1 MKPVKKTY
9 YPLILLLLAAS
20 LVLGSCSLIEGEKEE
35 LPAAIQ
41 APVTTADTLVIAEG
55 NVVPRE
61 DAHLFFNT
69 GGLVAEVLVEEG
81 HRVSQGDVLIRLGER
96 QSYEAALTAANLE
109 LVNAQKVFD
118 DLNDKAALAYNQAL
132 ADLRTAEL
140 ALTLAEQELADLDT
154 DDFQD
159 DIDDAKNDVTDAEED
174 LEDAQEE
181 FDKYKELDKDNTRR
195 KNAEDDLEEAQEDL
209 EQAVRDLNLLVNEL
223 DQARATL
230 SLAQARVDDLRREV
244 EARQDGP
251 DPDELSL
258 AGARLDNAKTQL
270 NSAQAAMDRL
280 DLTAPFDGVVVKVDA
295 FAGERVLPNQA
306 VIILADLDTLYVETN
321 DLTENEV
328 VKISEGQSVILAP
341 DALPEL
347 QLNGRVESISQV
359 FGERAGDIVYRVRI
373 SLDESD
379 PRLRWGM
386 TVEARF
392 ETSAP

>member
-9 YPLILLLLAAS
+9 TPLILLLLAAS
-20 LVLGSCSLIEGEKEE
+20 LVLGGCSLIEGQKEE

-41 APVTTADTLVIAEG
+41 EPVTTADTLVIAEG

-61 DAHLFFNT
+61 DAHLFFQT

-81 HRVSQGDVLIRLGER
+81 QRVSKGDVLIRLGER
-96 QSYEAALTAANLE
+96 QSYEAALTTANLE
-109 LVNAQKVFD
+109 LVSAQKQFD
-118 DLNDKAALAYNQAL
+118 DLNDKASLAYNQAL
-132 ADLRTAEL
+132 ADLRNAEQ

-159 DIDDAKNDVTDAEED
+159 DIDEAKNDVTDAEED
-174 LEDAQEE
+174 LQDAQEE
-181 FDKYKELDKDNTRR
+181 FDKYKDLDKDNTRR
-195 KNAEDDLEEAQEDL
+195 KNAEDDLEEAQDDL

-244 EARQDGP
+244 DARKDGP
-251 DPDELSL
+251 DPDELAL

-270 NSAQAAMDRL
+270 SSAQAALERL
-280 DLTAPFDGVVVKVDA
+280 DLTAPFDGVVVDLNT

-306 VIILADLDTLYVETN
+306 VIILADLNTLYVETN

-328 VKISEGQSVILAP
+328 VKLREGQSVLLAP

-347 QLNGRVESISQV
+347 QLNGRVESISQL

>member
-20 LVLGSCSLIEGEKEE
+20 LVLGSCSLVKGDKED

-55 NVVPRE
+55 NIVPRE
-61 DAHLFFNT
+61 DAHLFFST
-69 GGLVAEVLVEEG
+69 GGLAADVLVEEG
-81 HRVSQGDVLIRLGER
+81 QRVSQGDILIRLGER
-96 QSYEAALTAANLE
+96 QNYEAALTAANLE
-109 LVNAQKVFD
+109 LVSAQKEYD
-118 DLNDKAALAYNQAL
+118 DLNDKASLAYNQSL
-132 ADLRTAEL
+132 ADLRAAEQ
-140 ALTLAEQELADLDT
+140 AVTLAEQELADLDT
-154 DDFQD
+154 DDYQD
-159 DIDDAKNDVTDAEED
+159 DIDDAKKDITDAKDD

-181 FDKYKELDKDNTRR
+181 FDKYKDMDKDNSRR
-195 KNAEDDLEEAQEDL
+195 KRAEDDLEEAQDDYD
-209 EQAVRDLNLLVNEL
+209 QAVRDLNLLINEL
-223 DQARATL
+223 DQARANL
-230 SLAQARVDDLRREV
+230 SLAKARVDDLRREV
-244 EARQDGP
+244 EARKDGP
-251 DPDELSL
+251 DPDELAL

-270 NSAQAAMDRL
+270 SSAQAALDRL

-295 FAGERVLPNQA
+295 FAGERVLPNQT
-306 VIILADLDTLYVETN
+306 VIILADLDTLYVETS

-328 VKISEGQSVILAP
+328 VKISEGQSVILVP
-341 DALPEL
+341 DALTEL
-347 QLNGRVESISQV
+347 QLNGQIESISQI
-359 FGERAGDIVYRVRI
+359 FGEYAGDIVYRVRI

>member
-20 LVLGSCSLIEGEKEE
+20 LVLGSCSLVKGDKED

-55 NVVPRE
+55 NIVPRE
-61 DAHLFFNT
+61 DAHLFFST
-69 GGLVAEVLVEEG
+69 GGLAADVLVEEG
-81 HRVSQGDVLIRLGER
+81 QRVSQGDILIRLGER
-96 QSYEAALTAANLE
+96 QNYEAALTAANLE
-109 LVNAQKVFD
+109 LVSAQKEYD
-118 DLNDKAALAYNQAL
+118 DLNDKASLAYNQSL
-132 ADLRTAEL
+132 ADLRAAEQ
-140 ALTLAEQELADLDT
+140 AVTLAEQELADLDT
-154 DDFQD
+154 DDYQD
-159 DIDDAKNDVTDAEED
+159 DIDDAKKDITDAKDD

-181 FDKYKELDKDNTRR
+181 FDKYKDMDKDNSRR
-195 KNAEDDLEEAQEDL
+195 KRAEDDLEEAQDDYD
-209 EQAVRDLNLLVNEL
+209 QAVRDLNLLINEL
-223 DQARATL
+223 DQARANL
-230 SLAQARVDDLRREV
+230 SLAEARVDDLRREV
-244 EARQDGP
+244 EARKDGP
-251 DPDELSL
+251 DPDELAL

-270 NSAQAAMDRL
+270 SSAQAALDRL

-295 FAGERVLPNQA
+295 FAGERVLPNQT
-306 VIILADLDTLYVETN
+306 VIILADLDTLYVETS

-328 VKISEGQSVILAP
+328 VKISEGQSVILVP
-341 DALPEL
+341 DALTEL
-347 QLNGRVESISQV
+347 QLNGQIESISQI
-359 FGERAGDIVYRVRI
+359 FGEYAGDIVYRVRI

>member
-1 MKPVKKTY
+1 MKPVKKTL

-20 LVLGSCSLIEGEKEE
+20 LALSGCSLIEGEKEE

-61 DAHLFFNT
+61 DAHLFFST

-81 HRVSQGDVLIRLGER
+81 QRVSQGDVLIRLGER

-109 LVNAQKVFD
+109 LVSAQKQFD
-118 DLNDKAALAYNQAL
+118 DLNDKASLAYNQAL
-132 ADLRTAEL
+132 AELRAAEQ
-140 ALTLAEQELADLDT
+140 ALTLAEQDLADLDT

-181 FDKYKELDKDNTRR
+181 FDKSKDLDKDNTRR
-195 KNAEDDLEEAQEDL
+195 KNAEDDLEEAQQDL

-230 SLAQARVDDLRREV
+230 SLAQALVDDLHREA
-244 EARQDGP
+244 EARKDGP
-251 DPDELSL
+251 DPDELAL

-270 NSAQAAMDRL
+270 SSAQAAMDRL
-280 DLTAPFDGVVVKVDA
+280 DLTAPFDGVVVEVNT
-295 FAGERVLPNQA
+295 FTGERVLPNQA

-328 VKISEGQSVILAP
+328 VKIREGQSVILAP

-347 QLNGRVESISQV
+347 QLNGRVESISQI

>member
-20 LVLGSCSLIEGEKEE
+20 LVLGGCSLIEGETEE
-35 LPAAIQ
+35 LPATIQ
-41 APVTTADTLVIAEG
+41 APVTNADSLVIAEG

-81 HRVSQGDVLIRLGER
+81 QRVSQGDVLIRLGER
-96 QSYEAALTAANLE
+96 QSYEAAQTAANLE
-109 LVNAQKVFD
+109 LVSAQKQYD
-118 DLNDKAALAYNQAL
+118 DLNDKASLVYNQAL

-181 FDKYKELDKDNTRR
+181 FDKYKDLDKDNTRR

-230 SLAQARVDDLRREV
+230 SLAQARLDDLRREV
-244 EARQDGP
+244 ETREDGP
-251 DPDELSL
+251 DPDELAL

-270 NSAQAAMDRL
+270 SSAQAAMDRL

-341 DALPEL
+341 DALSEL